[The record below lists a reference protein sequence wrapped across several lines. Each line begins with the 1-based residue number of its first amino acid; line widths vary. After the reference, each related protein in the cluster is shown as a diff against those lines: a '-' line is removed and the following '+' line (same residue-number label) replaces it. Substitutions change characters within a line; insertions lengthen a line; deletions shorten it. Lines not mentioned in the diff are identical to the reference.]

1 LESVLQEETLRKYEN
16 LRQNLLRMG
25 SVLVAY
31 SGGVDSTF
39 LYKVAFD
46 VLGEKC
52 LGVTASSESY
62 PKPELAD
69 AKEIAEQIGA
79 RHKVINTNELSNE
92 LFASNPQERCYFCK
106 SELFTRL
113 KEIADDQR
121 LNYVLDGF
129 NADDMRDCR
138 PGHKAGQELGV
149 CSPLQD
155 AGLTKQEIRDL
166 SKELGLSTW
175 NKPALACLSS
185 RIPYGQR
192 ISLEKLMQ
200 IEQAELFLHELGF
213 KQLRVRH
220 HENIARIEVPRAD
233 FARITGALVDQIIAK
248 FKDLGFIYVTLD
260 LQGLRSGSMNEVFG
274 FQPSQVF
281 IDPIK

>member
-1 LESVLQEETLRKYEN
+1 LESILQEETLRKYEN
-16 LRQNLLRMG
+16 LRQNLSSMG

-31 SGGVDSTF
+31 SGGVDSAF

-62 PKPELAD
+62 PKSELTD
-69 AKEIAEQIGA
+69 AREIAKRIGA
-79 RHKVINTNELSNE
+79 RHKVIKTDELSNE
-92 LFASNPQERCYFCK
+92 LFANNPQERCYFCK

-113 KEIADDQR
+113 KEIAAEQH

-129 NADDMRDCR
+129 NADDMSDFR

-149 CSPLQD
+149 CSPLHE

-166 SKELGLSTW
+166 SKELGLPTW

-200 IEQAELFLHELGF
+200 IEQAELYLRELGF
-213 KQLRVRH
+213 NQLRVRH

-248 FKDLGFIYVTLD
+248 LKELGFIYVTLD

-274 FQPSQVF
+274 LQVPKVS
-281 IDPIK
+281 IG

>member
-1 LESVLQEETLRKYEN
+1 
-16 LRQNLLRMG
+16 MG

-31 SGGVDSTF
+31 SGGVDSAF

-62 PKPELAD
+62 PKSELTD
-69 AKEIAEQIGA
+69 AREIAKRIGA
-79 RHKVINTNELSNE
+79 RHKVIKTDELSNE
-92 LFASNPQERCYFCK
+92 LFANNPQERCYFCK

-113 KEIADDQR
+113 KEIAAEQH

-129 NADDMRDCR
+129 NADDMSDFR

-149 CSPLQD
+149 CSPLHE

-166 SKELGLSTW
+166 SKELGLPTW

-200 IEQAELFLHELGF
+200 IEQAELYLRELGF
-213 KQLRVRH
+213 NQLRVRH

-248 FKDLGFIYVTLD
+248 LKELGFIYVTLD

-274 FQPSQVF
+274 LQVPKVS
-281 IDPIK
+281 IG

>member
-1 LESVLQEETLRKYEN
+1 MKSTLQKETVHKYEN
-16 LRQNLLRMG
+16 LRQNLLSLG

-52 LGVTASSESY
+52 LGVTASSETY
-62 PKPELAD
+62 PTSELD
-69 AKEIAEQIGA
+69 QAKEIAEQIGA
-79 RHKVINTNELSNE
+79 RHRVINTNELSNE
-92 LFASNPQERCYFCK
+92 LFVSNPQERCYFCK

-113 KEIADDQR
+113 KEIADDQH

-129 NADDMRDCR
+129 NADDMRDFR
-138 PGHKAGQELGV
+138 PGHQAGQELGV
-149 CSPLQD
+149 RSPLRD
-155 AGLTKQEIRDL
+155 AGLTKDEIRDL

-175 NKPALACLSS
+175 DKPALACLSS

-192 ISLEKLMQ
+192 ISIEKLKQ
-200 IEQAELFLHELGF
+200 IEQAELFLRKLGF

-220 HENIARIEVPRAD
+220 HQNIARIEVPRAD
-233 FARITGALVDQIIAK
+233 FERITGTLVDQIIVK
-248 FKDLGFIYVTLD
+248 LKDLGFIYVTLD
-260 LQGLRSGSMNEVFG
+260 LQGLRSGSMNEALG
-274 FQPSQVF
+274 FQSPKVT
-281 IDPIK
+281 